1 MNKQGNIRATKSIVG
16 FIGLGRMG
24 MPMSK
29 NLLKAGFHLIVHNRS
44 RDKVEEMARLGA
56 QPAPS
61 PEEVTQSCDI
71 LLTCLPDVAT
81 VEEVFMGKGG
91 VLSAAKPGQVL
102 VDHSTVGPS
111 TSRRIGEAAR
121 AKRASFLDAPI
132 SGGVERA
139 ADASLTIM
147 VGGDAEAFQRAR
159 PVFEALGNNVRHVGP
174 PGSGSA
180 VKLVNQ
186 LLVGIH
192 SLAAAEALLLGVR
205 TGADPELLLDIL
217 EKSWGYSFMLS
228 RNGPITVNRE
238 FDNAMAPIRL
248 FLKDMGLIE
257 ELARELGAPIPS
269 GKQALKIFQEAA
281 RQGMAE
287 IDIAAIVTLLEKQ
300 VDTR

>member
-1 MNKQGNIRATKSIVG
+1 MATNGIVG

-29 NLLKAGFHLIVHNRS
+29 NLLKAGFQLVVHNRS
-44 RDKVEEMARLGA
+44 QGRVEEIAQLGA
-56 QPAPS
+56 QVAASPA
-61 PEEVTQSCDI
+61 EVTQSCDI

-81 VEEVFMGKGG
+81 VEEVFIGEGG
-91 VLSAAKPGQVL
+91 VLSAAKSGQVL

-121 AKRASFLDAPI
+121 ATGVSFLDAPI
-132 SGGVERA
+132 SGGIERA
-139 ADASLTIM
+139 ADATLTIM
-147 VGGDAEAFQRAR
+147 VGGDIAAFQRAQ

-174 PGSGSA
+174 QGSGSA

-205 TGADPELLLDIL
+205 TGVDPELLLNIL

-228 RNGPITVNRE
+228 RNGPITIHRD
-238 FDNAMAPIRL
+238 FDNARAPIRL

-257 ELARELGAPIPS
+257 ELASELGTPIPS
-269 GKQALKIFQEAA
+269 GEQALKIFQEAEQ
-281 RQGMAE
+281 QGMVE
-287 IDIAAIVTLLEKQ
+287 MDIAAIVTLLEKQ
-300 VDTR
+300 ADTQ